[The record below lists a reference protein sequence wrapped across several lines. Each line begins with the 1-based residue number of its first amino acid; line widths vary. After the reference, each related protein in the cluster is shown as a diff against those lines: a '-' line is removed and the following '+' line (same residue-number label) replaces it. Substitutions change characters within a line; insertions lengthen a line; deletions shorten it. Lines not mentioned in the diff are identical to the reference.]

1 MPKSV
6 VISVRVDERIRRIL
20 EEAGIDI
27 PREVKRFLEDLAVK
41 VETRRSIDRIDRILR
56 RIAEE

>member
-20 EEAGIDI
+20 EEAGVDI
-27 PREVKRFLEDLAVK
+27 SKEVKRFLEDLAVK
-41 VETRRSIDRIDRILR
+41 IETKRSIDRMDQILR
-56 RIAEE
+56 RISEE